1 MVDTLVKKTNASRSL
16 AGRALWELLTLAVQW
31 RMLRRFVDQLSLD
44 FFRARLASVDAL
56 PQLALL
62 ALVTGVITGVVIL
75 LFRVSIEFALD
86 QFLDGHNENFEGLS
100 TALLFFVPLTGATL
114 LGVALTFIPAQDARV
129 GIVHVLERLGSH
141 QGHLPLKNALVQFA
155 GGALALISGQS
166 GGREGPAIH
175 LGAAASSLLGQ
186 TFKLPNNSIRTL
198 VACGAAA
205 AIAGSFNTPVAGVI
219 FAMEVIMMEYSIASF
234 IPVIVSAVTTTLI
247 TRIVY
252 GADPAFIVPQL
263 SMQSLAE
270 IPYVIVAGVI
280 IGTTASGFIVL
291 MQNFAKLNKLPF
303 WQRGIIAG
311 LITGT
316 AAILSPAV
324 LGIGY
329 DTVNAAMLG
338 QLSIAA
344 LATIVILK
352 IIASSAFVG
361 LGFPAGIIGPTLV
374 IGASLGGILGFIIA
388 GIIPDHAAAPGFYV
402 MLGMCAMMAAVL
414 QAPLAALMTVL
425 ELTANPNIIV
435 PAMLIIVTAT
445 MITSEVFK
453 QKSIVLT
460 TLQTLGLQYPP
471 DPISLH
477 LQRAAVA
484 SVMRRD
490 FVLLNQHTSVYEAQ
504 QAVEDKPGLIVVLVE
519 SKPHCI
525 LPARDLVLHLDT
537 MAEQEL
543 EDTQLDL
550 MELPGNRQDLAFIG
564 IQATLFEAVRE
575 LENSGLEALCITRAS
590 APMINPVVGILTPH
604 EIDLYSHTPTA

>member
-1 MVDTLVKKTNASRSL
+1 MF
-16 AGRALWELLTLAVQW
+16 
-31 RMLRRFVDQLSLD
+31 RRFADQFTLD

-56 PQLALL
+56 PQLAFL
-62 ALVTGVITGVVIL
+62 ALVTGMITGVVIL
-75 LFRVSIEFALD
+75 LFRISIEYALD

-100 TALLFFVPLTGATL
+100 TALLFFIPLVGATL
-114 LGVALTFIPAQDARV
+114 LGVAFSFIPAQDARV

-186 TFKLPNNSIRTL
+186 AFKLPNNSIRTL

-234 IPVIVSAVTTTLI
+234 IPVIIAAVTTTLI
-247 TRIVY
+247 TRITY

-263 SMQSLAE
+263 SMESLVE

-280 IGTTASGFIVL
+280 IGTVASGFIVL
-291 MQNFAKLNKLPF
+291 MKNFAKLNKLPY

-316 AAILSPAV
+316 AAVLSPAV

-338 QLSIAA
+338 QLSFSM
-344 LATIVILK
+344 LATLVVLK

-374 IGASLGGILGFIIA
+374 TGASLGGILGLIIA
-388 GIIPDHAAAPGFYV
+388 GIIPDHAAAAGFYV
-402 MLGMCAMMAAVL
+402 MLGMCAMMAAVM

-425 ELTANPNIIV
+425 ELTANPNIIL

-445 MITSEVFK
+445 MTTSELFK

-471 DPISLH
+471 DPVSLH

-490 FVLLNQHTSVYEAQ
+490 FVLLNQHTSVGEAQ
-504 QAVEDKPGLIVVLVE
+504 QALEDNPGLIVVLVDAE
-519 SKPHCI
+519 PHCI
-525 LPARDLVLHLDT
+525 LAARDLVLHLDALADEGST
-537 MAEQEL
+537 DEHEPG
-543 EDTQLDL
+543 DTVLDL

-564 IQATLFEAVRE
+564 IQATLLEAVQE

-590 APMINPVVGILTPH
+590 APMINPVAGILTPH
-604 EIDLYSHTPTA
+604 EIDLYSHTPAA

>member
-1 MVDTLVKKTNASRSL
+1 MF
-16 AGRALWELLTLAVQW
+16 
-31 RMLRRFVDQLSLD
+31 RRLNDKFSLD
-44 FFRARLASVDAL
+44 FFRSRLASVDAL

-62 ALVTGVITGVVIL
+62 ALATGVITGLVIL
-75 LFRVSIEFALD
+75 LFRITIEFALD

-100 TALLFFVPLTGATL
+100 TVLLFLVPLTGASL
-114 LGVALTFIPAQDARV
+114 LGLALTFIPAQDARV

-186 TFKLPNNSIRTL
+186 SFKLPNNSIRTL

-234 IPVIVSAVTTTLI
+234 IPVIIASVTTTLI
-247 TRIVY
+247 TRMAY
-252 GADPAFIVPQL
+252 GADPAFIVPPL
-263 SMQSLAE
+263 SMESLVE
-270 IPYVIVAGVI
+270 IPYVILAGVI

-291 MQNFAKLNKLPF
+291 MQNFAKLNKLPY

-316 AAILSPAV
+316 AAMLSPAV

-338 QLSIAA
+338 QLSVSV

-374 IGASLGGILGFIIA
+374 TGASLGGILGFIVA

-425 ELTANPNIIV
+425 ELTANPNIIL
-435 PAMLIIVTAT
+435 PAMLIIVAAT
-445 MITSEVFK
+445 MTTSEVFK
-453 QKSIVLT
+453 QKSVLLT

-490 FVLLNQHTSVYEAQ
+490 FTLLNQYTTVIEARR
-504 QAVEDKPGLIVVLVE
+504 ALEDNPGLVVVLVE
-519 SKPHCI
+519 SKPHCV
-525 LPARDLVLHLDT
+525 LAARDLVVYLD
-537 MAEQEL
+537 AL
-543 EDTQLDL
+543 DADARRNKKLDL

-564 IQATLFEAVRE
+564 IQATLLEASRE
-575 LENSGLEALCITRAS
+575 LESSGLEALCITRSS

-604 EIDLYSHTPTA
+604 EIDLYSHTPAV